1 VITALASGIALKTAR
16 RQLADS
22 LHRQGIESADL
33 DARLLIGHALG
44 LDHAGL
50 AAAADRMLA
59 AAEMNAIDKL
69 AARRRGGEPVARIL
83 GRKEFWGLP
92 LAVSP
97 ATLVPR
103 PDSETVVAA
112 ALASVDATG
121 GRTRPLRLADLGTG
135 SGALLLALLSELPH
149 ATGVGTDLC
158 PAALAVARGNAVALD
173 LAGRAR
179 FVVCD
184 YGVALQGA
192 FDLVVCNPPYVR
204 SWEIAALAA
213 EVREHDPR
221 LALDGGDD
229 GLHGHRALAED
240 ARRLLAR
247 DGRLVLELGAGQEDA
262 VTELF
267 SRAGFLV
274 GPALCDVADIARA
287 LTVRLA

>member
-1 VITALASGIALKTAR
+1 MSAALASGVALTAAR
-16 RQLADS
+16 RRLADS
-22 LHRQGIESADL
+22 LRQQGVESADL

-44 LDHAGL
+44 LDHTAL

-92 LAVSP
+92 LAVNT

-103 PDSETVVAA
+103 PDSETVVEA
-112 ALASVDATG
+112 ALASVDARG
-121 GRTRPLRLADLGTG
+121 DRTQPLRLADLGTG

-158 PAALAVARGNAVALD
+158 PAALAVARGNADALD

-184 YGVALQGA
+184 YGAALQGA

-229 GLHGHRALAED
+229 GLRGYRALADD

-247 DGRLVLELGAGQEDA
+247 DGRLVVELGAGQADA

-267 SRAGFLV
+267 TRIGLRV
-274 GPALCDVADIARA
+274 GPALCDIADIARA
-287 LTVRLA
+287 LTVRLP

>member
-1 VITALASGIALKTAR
+1 VSAALASGVALTAAR
-16 RQLADS
+16 RRLADS
-22 LHRQGIESADL
+22 LRQQGVESADL

-44 LDHAGL
+44 LDHTAL

-92 LAVSP
+92 LAVNT

-103 PDSETVVAA
+103 PDSETVVEA
-112 ALASVDATG
+112 ALASVDARG
-121 GRTRPLRLADLGTG
+121 DRTQPLRLADLGTG

-158 PAALAVARGNAVALD
+158 PAALAVARANADALD

-184 YGVALQGA
+184 YGAALQGA
-192 FDLVVCNPPYVR
+192 FDLIVCNPPYVR

-229 GLHGHRALAED
+229 GLRGYRALADD

-247 DGRLVLELGAGQEDA
+247 DGRLVVELGVGQADA

-267 SRAGFLV
+267 TRIGLRV
-274 GPALCDVADIARA
+274 GPALCDIADIARA
-287 LTVRLA
+287 LTVRLP